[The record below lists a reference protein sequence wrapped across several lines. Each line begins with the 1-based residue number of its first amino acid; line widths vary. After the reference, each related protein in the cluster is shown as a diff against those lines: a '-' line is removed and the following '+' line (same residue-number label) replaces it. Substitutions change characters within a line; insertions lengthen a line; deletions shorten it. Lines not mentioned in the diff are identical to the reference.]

1 MLKLHTYT
9 SPNIVWEE
17 FKIAGPHYSPI
28 ICKTKPQFGR
38 RKPFAH
44 QGEEMRSCSGE
55 HMPTKFSPRLVP
67 SNIPLRRWNIPAVP
81 TQARLLHRLQS
92 FSRLYTQR
100 RPRPLPCSYKSSH
113 AATQVEH
120 KRRARLR
127 KPKDCRSALSP
138 PVAAGAMA
146 IGGKEVKDDLEEAPP
161 PVLDEAMRPRRVALF
176 VEPSPFA

>member
-55 HMPTKFSPRLVP
+55 HMPTKFSPQLVP

-113 AATQVEH
+113 AGRTQAPCTLAQAQGLPLCSVSSGG
-120 KRRARLR
+120 RRGNGDWRE
-127 KPKDCRSALSP
+127 
-138 PVAAGAMA
+138 
-146 IGGKEVKDDLEEAPP
+146 GGQG
-161 PVLDEAMRPRRVALF
+161 
-176 VEPSPFA
+176 